1 MLTDMRQRLNRR
13 TEDRDAGSVRW
24 PGGGA
29 AGAVAYLLLR
39 AFVMKLFGLWMGT
52 GGWALA
58 RRLSRRPDR
67 TRVQKAMRPGWV
79 GCLVLSLWAAVSATA
94 ATYYI
99 DFAGGS
105 DSNPGTSMAAPWKR
119 HPYMKGFTGS
129 YSHQA
134 GDRFIFKG
142 GVVWTG
148 CWPLTVNVGGSA
160 SAYDYYGVTNTWYA
174 GTSWTRPVFDGGG
187 GSTTLMTIGT
197 INYLYVDGIEFRNM
211 VDCNSIFATAPN
223 YTTLSNLYIHNWRRV
238 NDTSDGVIGGIYNNY
253 GGASIGRRTIV
264 EFLITHCVIDNSDG
278 DASSGVCVRG
288 AGELAYSLLAS
299 APELQLHGGYSI
311 HDCTFSNATMS
322 FLGDAAQ
329 HPNAT
334 YIDSFNGIEKFNG
347 KDIYFY
353 NNLFINIRGGGAVQ
367 LIYPNFGSGG
377 FASGPANFWCFN
389 NVVVNC
395 PNSRTVPIEMEF
407 VRPELECRYYFFNNT
422 FENTQSGG
430 GIISVVYRSGM
441 TPPSRIEMFNNHFI
455 GPAAVYV
462 PSGTLTT
469 VAGYNLTNSVAAANA
484 AGYTASGFYAPPN
497 SFAAT
502 VLAGTNLTAVGIAAL
517 NKDTSRGNARPP
529 VPRPSGGAW
538 DIGAYFRGGISSEP
552 TIGVSPYSLNFSSTQ
567 VGTSKDLV
575 VTVRNEGGGTLSGS
589 ASVAAPFQI
598 VSGGSYSLGSNQAQT
613 VTVRYAPTVAGNDSR
628 SITFTGGGGATVV
641 VSGSAWAVLPGNTF
655 DAYAGTIT
663 APFVTNAGGYI
674 SQSQN
679 TGVANGGSAVYAFN
693 ITNTGSYVI
702 SATVNAPS
710 DAANSLYV
718 NLDAEPTD
726 PAMIWDIPV
735 TSGFEERTVS
745 WRGNG
750 TVDLNQYIP
759 AVFNLT
765 AGTHQL
771 IVRGREANVQLRR
784 LTVLPYAAW
793 RPAPPVVGAITH
805 SVPDVNPAVTGFQT
819 YAGTTAQLAGTALEP
834 NGYALSWQWICSIN
848 GGSETV
854 WRSGT
859 GAVAT
864 VSYTYPGNL
873 AGSTMV
879 WELRV
884 SNGSV
889 SAESQLAVEVV
900 PAPVPADGLA
910 FEAESGVLSSPFIAV
925 DGAVLQ
931 TVETLSPA
939 AGGRASYRFTLANAG
954 SYVIQAWVSAE
965 SAAADSLYV
974 NIDGEPLDPTMIWD
988 IPLTTGFE
996 ERTVSWR
1003 GGGTFDKNEFVPKVF
1018 NLAAGQHELIVRGR
1032 EANVRIDRWAIVRL
1046 PSPPMNF
1053 RVAGAQ

>member
-1 MLTDMRQRLNRR
+1 M
-13 TEDRDAGSVRW
+13 
-24 PGGGA
+24 
-29 AGAVAYLLLR
+29 AYLLLPPL
-39 AFVMKLFGLWMGT
+39 VMKVFGLWKRT
-52 GGWALA
+52 GGWVVE
-58 RRLSRRPDR
+58 RRLGRQQDQV
-67 TRVQKAMRPGWV
+67 TVQKAMRFGV
-79 GCLVLSLWAAVSATA
+79 ECCLVLSLCAALTTQAT
-94 ATYYI
+94 TYYI
-99 DFAGGS
+99 DFAGGA
-105 DSNPGTSMAAPWKR
+105 DSNSGTSMTAPWKR
-119 HPYMKGFTGS
+119 HPYMKGFSGS

-148 CWPLTVNVGGSA
+148 CWPLTINVGGSA
-160 SAYDYYGVTNTWYA
+160 AAYDYYGVTNSWYA
-174 GTSWTRPVFDGGG
+174 GASWTRPVFDGAG
-187 GSTTLMTIGT
+187 GSATLMVIGT

-211 VDCNSIFATAPN
+211 VDANSIFATAPN

-238 NDTSDGVIGGIYNNY
+238 NDSSDGVIGGIYNNY

-469 VAGYNLTNSVAAANA
+469 AAGYNLTNSVAAANA
-484 AGYTASGFYAPPN
+484 ASYFAADYYAPPN

-517 NKDTSRGNARPP
+517 NQDTSRGNSRVP
-529 VPRPSGGAW
+529 VARPSGGAW
-538 DIGAYFRGGISSEP
+538 DIGAYFRGGNRSEP
-552 TIGVSPYSLNFSSTQ
+552 MIGVSPSALNFSSTQ
-567 VGTSKDLV
+567 VGTSKDLL

-589 ASVAAPFQI
+589 AAVAAPFQV
-598 VSGGSYSLGSNQAQT
+598 VSGGSYTLGSNQAQT
-613 VTVRYAPTVAGNDSR
+613 VTIRYSPTVAGNDNR
-628 SITFTGGGGATVV
+628 NITFSGGGGAIVV
-641 VSGSAWAVLPGNTF
+641 ASGSAWAVLPGNSF

-663 APFVTNAGGYI
+663 APFVTNSGGYI
-674 SQSQN
+674 SQSQS
-679 TGVANGGSAVYAFN
+679 TGLADGGAAIYAFN
-693 ITNTGSYVI
+693 LTNAGSYVI
-702 SATVNAPS
+702 SATVNAPG

-718 NLDAEPTD
+718 NLDADPTD
-726 PAMIWDIPV
+726 PAMIWDIPI

-765 AGTHQL
+765 AGTHRL
-771 IVRGREANVQLRR
+771 VVRGREANVQVRR
-784 LTVLPYAAW
+784 LSVLPYAGW
-793 RPAPPVVGAITH
+793 RPAPPTVSAITH
-805 SVPDVNPAVTGFQT
+805 SGPDANSALPGLQV
-819 YAGTTAQLAGTALEP
+819 YAGTAAQLSATASEP
-834 NGYALSWQWICSIN
+834 NGYALGWQWLYSID

-864 VSYTYPGNL
+864 VSYSYPGNL
-873 AGSTMV
+873 AGSTVV
-879 WELRV
+879 WKLRV
-884 SNGSV
+884 SNGQL
-889 SAESQLAVEVV
+889 SAESQLAVGVL
-900 PAPVPADGLA
+900 PAPIQAGGLA
-910 FEAESGVLSSPFIAV
+910 FEAESGVLASPFAAV

-931 TVETLSPA
+931 TVETLTPG
-939 AGGRASYRFTLANAG
+939 AGGRASYSFTLTSAG

-965 SAAADSLYV
+965 SLAADSV
-974 NIDGEPLDPTMIWD
+974 FINMDGEPEDPGMIWD
-988 IPLTTGFE
+988 IPLTIGFE

-1003 GGGTFDKNEFVPKVF
+1003 GQGTFDNNEFTPKVF
-1018 NLAAGQHELIVRGR
+1018 HLSAGWHELIVRGR
-1032 EANVRIDRWAIVRL
+1032 EANVRIDRLVLVRL
-1046 PSPPMNF
+1046 PSPPQSF